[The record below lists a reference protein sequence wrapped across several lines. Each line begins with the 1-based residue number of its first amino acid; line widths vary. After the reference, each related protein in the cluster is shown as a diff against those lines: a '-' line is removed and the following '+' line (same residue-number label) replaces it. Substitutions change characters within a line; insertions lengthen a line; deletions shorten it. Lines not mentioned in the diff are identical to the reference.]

1 MNLHFSG
8 RHFSRCRKQ
17 TLEDFKGLVHAH
29 ASPTIQSSPGSLLR
43 HLTTLMYS
51 VRCSTVLCVAL
62 PQEVMAR
69 PYVAAKMAEFEGH
82 ALPPDHH
89 MDRNRLLALLDNR

>member
-1 MNLHFSG
+1 MPQTNLG
-8 RHFSRCRKQ
+8 GLQRVGACPCVADDPVVSRLLAAASHDPDVFRAM
-17 TLEDFKGLVHAH
+17 LE
-29 ASPTIQSSPGSLLR
+29 
-43 HLTTLMYS
+43 
-51 VRCSTVLCVAL
+51 TVLCVAL

-89 MDRNRLLALLDNR
+89 MDRNRLLADNR

>member
-1 MNLHFSG
+1 M
-8 RHFSRCRKQ
+8 
-17 TLEDFKGLVHAH
+17 LE
-29 ASPTIQSSPGSLLR
+29 
-43 HLTTLMYS
+43 
-51 VRCSTVLCVAL
+51 TVLCVAL